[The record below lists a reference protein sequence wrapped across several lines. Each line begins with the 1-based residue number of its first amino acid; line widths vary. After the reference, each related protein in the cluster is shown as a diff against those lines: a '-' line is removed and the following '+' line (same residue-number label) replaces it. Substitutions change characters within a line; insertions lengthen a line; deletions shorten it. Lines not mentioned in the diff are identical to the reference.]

1 MPHRSTY
8 AAIDLGSNSFHLLIV
23 RLEHEELRVID
34 RVKDMVRLAGGL
46 DKRGR
51 LDASTRD
58 NALACLGR
66 FRQLLEG
73 IPESNIRVA
82 ATQTFR
88 KLRHPGAFLAAAE
101 QALGAPIEIISGRE
115 EARLVYAGVYANHP
129 LPGVTAA
136 SGAGLVEGRRLVID
150 IGGGSTEL
158 ALGQGR
164 QLLLAESM
172 QYGCVVSSQAYFG
185 DGKITSKRWRKAIA
199 SVCRDMQE
207 NALRFREAGFSE
219 VIGASGTIRAIQAI
233 AMQQGWT
240 EYLITPAVLQQ
251 LQDAMTDCGHVE
263 RLSLPGLSER
273 RRPVLVGGV
282 AILAALL
289 QTMQIDHMA
298 VSTAALRE
306 GLLEDMLGRLRNE
319 DPRDHSIDAFMQRHA
334 VDQRQSEAVAAT
346 VQHWLEQVG
355 AAWQI
360 NPAQR
365 KLLLFAARVHEAGL
379 AIAHSQYQLHSAY
392 LLEHSDLPGFSQ
404 LEQRYLAVL
413 ARWHRRAISA
423 DWHDGLPQRLHKA
436 AARGLTLLRLAV
448 IMQRNRMRLDCSNIA
463 LHSSDGGLQ
472 MLLPPD
478 WLTEHPLTAQDLQ
491 QEADSV
497 QKLGIT
503 LKLTEAD
510 GAAQTRSG
518 RTRQRRSS

>member
-23 RLEHEELRVID
+23 RLEHDELRVID
-34 RVKDMVRLAGGL
+34 RVKEMVRLAGGL

-51 LDASTRD
+51 LNSATRD

-88 KLRHPGAFLAAAE
+88 KLRHPGTFLQAAE
-101 QALGAPIEIISGRE
+101 LALGAPIEIISGRE
-115 EARLVYAGVYANHP
+115 EARLVYAGVYANHS
-129 LPGVTAA
+129 LPTAA
-136 SGAGLVEGRRLVID
+136 AEQGRRLVID

-172 QYGCVVSSQAYFG
+172 QYGCVVSSQEYFAN
-185 DGKITSKRWRKAIA
+185 GKITAKRWKKAIA

-207 NALRFREAGFSE
+207 NALRFRETGFSE

-233 AMQQGWT
+233 AIHQGWT
-240 EYLITPAVLQQ
+240 EHLITPTVLQQ
-251 LQDAMTDCGHVE
+251 LQEALTGFGHVD
-263 RLSLPGLSER
+263 RLNLPGLSER
-273 RRPVLVGGV
+273 RRPVLMGGV
-282 AILAALL
+282 AILAALM
-289 QTMQIDHMA
+289 QTMHIEAMD
-298 VSTAALRE
+298 VSSAALRE
-306 GLLEDMLGRLRNE
+306 GLLEDTLGRLRNE
-319 DPRDHSIDAFMQRHA
+319 DPRDNSIEAFMQRHA
-334 VDQRQSEAVAAT
+334 VDQHQSEAVAAT
-346 VQHWLEQVG
+346 VEHWLQQVG
-355 AAWQI
+355 AAWSI
-360 NPAQR
+360 NPVQT

-413 ARWHRRAISA
+413 ARWHRRAISN
-423 DWHDGLPQRLHKA
+423 DWHDGLPDRLQTP
-436 AARGLTLLRLAV
+436 AARGLALLRLAI
-448 IMQRNRMRLDCSNIA
+448 IMQRNRMHMDCSDTE
-463 LHSSDGGLQ
+463 LRSSNEQLLL
-472 MLLPPD
+472 LLPLD
-478 WLTEHPLTAQDLQ
+478 WLTQHPLTAQDLQ
-491 QEADSV
+491 QEVSAI

-503 LKLTEAD
+503 LTIRESDEPVRAAVEA
-510 GAAQTRSG
+510 SG
-518 RTRQRRSS
+518 GSHQL